1 MFEAVKMLN
10 RQQASNPTVHGKE
23 EKPLLNTQD
32 IYNETNEHFEHHLY
46 DKSNQTIDT
55 FKGEK
60 RPLNLPISLVEV
72 EIAIKKSNN
81 NRASGLDEIAA
92 ELVKYAPVK
101 LWEVINS
108 VLNECFKEHERI
120 DDGKG
125 AIALIQN
132 PGKPRG
138 SLKNLPPVILLQIV

>member
-1 MFEAVKMLN
+1 MFKAVKMLN

-23 EKPLLNTQD
+23 EKPLINTQD
-32 IYNETNEHFEHHLY
+32 IFNETNEHFQHHLY

-55 FKGEK
+55 FEGEK
-60 RPLNLPISLVEV
+60 RPLNLPISLE
-72 EIAIKKSNN
+72 EAETGIKKSNN

-101 LWEVINS
+101 LWEVIKS
-108 VLNECFKEHERI
+108 VLNEYFKEHERI
-120 DDGKG
+120 DVGKG
-125 AIALIQN
+125 AIAPIQK

-138 SLKNLPPVILLQIV
+138 SLKNLPPVILLEIV